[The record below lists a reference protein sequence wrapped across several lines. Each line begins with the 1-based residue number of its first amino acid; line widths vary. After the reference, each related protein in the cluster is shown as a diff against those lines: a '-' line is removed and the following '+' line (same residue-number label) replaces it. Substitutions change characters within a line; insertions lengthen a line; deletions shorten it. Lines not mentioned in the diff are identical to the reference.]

1 MGQAMVRRLLDQ
13 GHQVMV
19 WNRSPAAGDELV
31 ALGAR
36 RATSIEE
43 AFTFGPVLS
52 MLANDDAADAVFS
65 QETLQAAPPGSVHVN
80 LATVSLDIAQELT
93 HRHAAAGVGYLA
105 VPVLGRPPVAAQGQ
119 LNLLAAGDAELLQS
133 LEPVLTSLGKKTW
146 RFGERPWQANVAK
159 ISMNYLLIH
168 ALQAMAEAQA
178 LAELHGLDPNVLVDL
193 TSESFF
199 PGPVYSGYGREI
211 AQSRY
216 LPAAFSTVLGAKDL
230 RLARSAAAQ
239 VGLDLPTAPVLDDI
253 FRAAIDMGLGEHDW
267 AAIAQ
272 VTRSRVT
279 TPPTPVPTAPED

>member
-13 GHQVMV
+13 GHQVTV

-31 ALGAR
+31 ARGAR
-36 RATSIEE
+36 RASTIEE
-43 AFTFGPVLS
+43 AFTVGPVLS
-52 MLANDDAADAVFS
+52 MLANDAAVDAVFS
-65 QETLQAAPPGSVHVN
+65 RETLQAAPPGSVHVN

-93 HRHAAAGVGYLA
+93 SRHAEAGVGYLA
-105 VPVLGRPPVAAQGQ
+105 VPVLGRPPVAEQGQ
-119 LNLLAAGDAELLQS
+119 LNLLAAGDAALLQS
-133 LEPVLTSLGKKTW
+133 LDPVLASLGKKTW
-146 RFGERPWQANVAK
+146 RFGDRPWQANVAK

-211 AQSRY
+211 AETRY
-216 LPAAFSTVLGAKDL
+216 LPAAFTTQLGAKDL
-230 RLARSAAAQ
+230 RLARAAAAK
-239 VGLDLPTAPVLDDI
+239 VGLDLPTAPILDEI
-253 FRAAIDMGLGEHDW
+253 FRDAIDMGLGEHDW

-272 VTRSRVT
+272 VTRSRVITPSTPAPT
-279 TPPTPVPTAPED
+279 TPED